1 MLNITMTAGALYF
14 NDLSD
19 ELYSTLKEEY
29 NLEENITRKG
39 HHINGN
45 AHELYKIL
53 LKLSYVYDIELS

>member
-19 ELYSTLKEEY
+19 ELYNTLKGDY
-29 NLEENITRKG
+29 NLEANITRKG
-39 HHINGN
+39 HHINGTP
-45 AHELYKIL
+45 HELYKIL